1 MCISWC
7 GIWGLYEMCGATIE
21 IVNAQ
26 RAKLNNNYKNTK
38 LKLLKTN
45 AAIRF
50 NKMCEKGAILNVLM

>member
-1 MCISWC
+1 
-7 GIWGLYEMCGATIE
+7 MCGATIE